1 MEIHERIKKRRL
13 ELGLTL
19 KDVAYALNVAESTVS
34 RYESSNIQN
43 MGIDKIKDLANVL
56 RCTPAYLMGWEE
68 EPPKPSKELAE
79 LLVQIKKS
87 PRLLQLN
94 KDFMGLTQ
102 EQQESVLA
110 LVHSMIPGKHQ

>member
-1 MEIHERIKKRRL
+1 MEINERIKKRRL
-13 ELGLTL
+13 ELNLTL

-43 MGIDKIKDLANVL
+43 MGIDKIKDLASVL

-79 LLVQIKKS
+79 LLVSIKNS
-87 PRLLQLN
+87 PRLLELN
-94 KDFMGLTQ
+94 KNFIALNHT
-102 EQQESVLA
+102 QQENILSLIR
-110 LVHSMIPGKHQ
+110 SMLP